1 MECQYGRLAAS
12 NFLNGQYMT
21 STIQGLYT
29 VLESPN
35 KLKVKV
41 KSIYAAAILKQLR
54 HEGNFFVLI

>member
-1 MECQYGRLAAS
+1 
-12 NFLNGQYMT
+12 MT